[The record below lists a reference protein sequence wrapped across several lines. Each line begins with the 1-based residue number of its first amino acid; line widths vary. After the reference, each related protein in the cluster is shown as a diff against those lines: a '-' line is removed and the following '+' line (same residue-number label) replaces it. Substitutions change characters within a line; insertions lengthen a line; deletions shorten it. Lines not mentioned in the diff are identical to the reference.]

1 MLRGARG
8 AEVALVLGATAP
20 GALVQG
26 TLVPGATVLGAAV
39 SGAAVLG
46 RGSLADCGQCRFVPA
61 DCQCVPSH
69 PADLL

>member
-1 MLRGARG
+1 MEAGSVLRGARG

-26 TLVPGATVLGAAV
+26 TLVP
-39 SGAAVLG
+39 GAAVLG